1 MKTFIIS
8 LCSILIGFFIA
19 DIFILQ
25 SPITLKLIIKDII
38 ASVFSTIIILIM
50 DKKFNSGKKPQNDNY
65 RYRR

>member
-50 DKKFNSGKKPQNDNY
+50 DKKFNSGKKTTK
-65 RYRR
+65 